1 MEERESKKET
11 LSDKVWS
18 FFSSIKLAIVVFS
31 LIALTSI
38 VGTILEQNAAPEVN
52 MRVLSHLVGISAA
65 PMMYRILDAMDFMNM
80 YRSWWFLSLLALFA
94 ANLMVCSIDRFP
106 GIWKLVKAPAAP
118 MPPEAFRGAQI
129 KAEVKFGGK
138 GQPADVA
145 REAFKKIG
153 FAPHEHSSGDEVQ
166 IYAQKHAWSRLGVY
180 ITHVSIIVI
189 MIGAVA
195 GKWFGFKGVLSLPEG
210 ETATVAYRDQQM
222 GSQAQA
228 DAQQRLMDLLEATN
242 SNLPQLASAL
252 NVSQNQLAG
261 IMKSLGIYPLG
272 FALRCDN
279 FNVDFYGDTDQP
291 KAYKSKLTV
300 IDDGKEVL
308 TKQIEVNKPLKY
320 KGVTVYQSSYG
331 QLDNFNNGVAIL
343 DAKGPGG
350 ASETMRL
357 KIGESIKMPGTGA
370 KVKLVDFNPALA
382 FDESGRPYAY
392 AHMMNNPAVEVQITS
407 GDTKAYKWIL
417 KRYPQTWSL
426 GDGSIL
432 KLKEFWGVQYTGL
445 QVRRDPGV
453 WIVYLGCL
461 MLGLGLFVAFFMSHR
476 RIWVRIVNEKG
487 GAKAVIAA
495 SANKN
500 RYAFERQIEKLKA
513 HLAEGGK

>member
-1 MEERESKKET
+1 
-11 LSDKVWS
+11 
-18 FFSSIKLAIVVFS
+18 
-31 LIALTSI
+31 
-38 VGTILEQNAAPEVN
+38 
-52 MRVLSHLVGISAA
+52 
-65 PMMYRILDAMDFMNM
+65 
-80 YRSWWFLSLLALFA
+80 
-94 ANLMVCSIDRFP
+94 MV
-106 GIWKLVKAPAAP
+106 
-118 MPPEAFRGAQI
+118 
-129 KAEVKFGGK
+129 
-138 GQPADVA
+138 
-145 REAFKKIG
+145 
-153 FAPHEHSSGDEVQ
+153 
-166 IYAQKHAWSRLGVY
+166 
-180 ITHVSIIVI
+180 
-189 MIGAVA
+189 GAVA

-252 NVSQNQLAG
+252 NVSQSQLAG

-370 KVKLVDFNPALA
+370 TVKLVDFNPALA

-392 AHMMNNPAVEVQITS
+392 AHMMNNPAVEVQINS

-487 GAKAVIAA
+487 GAKAIIAA